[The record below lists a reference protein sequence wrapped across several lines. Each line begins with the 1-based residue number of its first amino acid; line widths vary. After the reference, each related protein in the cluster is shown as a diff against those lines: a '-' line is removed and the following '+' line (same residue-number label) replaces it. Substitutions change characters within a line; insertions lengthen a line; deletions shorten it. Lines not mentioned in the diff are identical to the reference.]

1 MMNKVVA
8 LVRSSTGSATQEW
21 RDAVWPHV
29 EAAAQALTTV
39 EPAVTGLVV
48 SRVVKPFADND
59 PLMAL
64 IEVWGD
70 GVGAELTG
78 QTITLGLRDTENLN
92 VTAATCSEIVFKE
105 VRDFARDGSPW
116 SIKLA
121 GTAFR
126 REDFE
131 PDAFFDYW
139 TNVHAP
145 IGGSVPGVGGYV
157 VSRAHEGQLGEESA
171 DALIAQWYVD
181 EQAFNDA
188 QSTEPAQAAWKD
200 VGNYA
205 MTTGTAFWLMTE
217 SVIIEPP
224 VTGPGIL
231 EV

>member
-1 MMNKVVA
+1 MGKVLGV
-8 LVRSSTGSATQEW
+8 VRSSTGTATPEM
-21 RDAVWPHV
+21 RDAVWPLL
-29 EAAAQALTTV
+29 ETAGRECATASN
-39 EPAVTGLVV
+39 AVRGLVL
-48 SRVVKPFADND
+48 SRVTKPFAEND
-59 PLMAL
+59 PLIAL

-70 GVGAELTG
+70 DVGVEL
-78 QTITLGLRDTENLN
+78 IDDIVPLEVRDAANLN

-126 REDFE
+126 RDDFE

-145 IGGSVPGVGGYV
+145 IGGAVPGVGGYV
-157 VSRAHEGQLGEESA
+157 VSRAHDGQLGEESA
-171 DALIAQWYVD
+171 DAIIAQWYVD
-181 EQAFNDA
+181 EQTFNDA
-188 QSTEPAQAAWKD
+188 QSTEPAQAAWND

-205 MTTGTAFWLMTE
+205 KTTGTAFWLMTE
-217 SVIIEPP
+217 TVIVEPP
-224 VTGPGIL
+224 TSGPGIL